1 MSNFRFEA
9 LNDMDFAYLNDLSEA
24 ELEEHHIKKIKVDQF
39 PGFPCRTTLEDAKI
53 GETVFLLN
61 YDFHNVNSPYRA
73 SGPVFVRA
81 NQLTKKY
88 AQNEIPVMFN
98 HRLLSIRGY
107 NKEVMMIFADV
118 CEGMFLKDKLLQI
131 LKNPKIEYIHLHN
144 AKPGCFN
151 CTVKRI

>member
-1 MSNFRFEA
+1 MNNFKLEA
-9 LNDMDFAYLNDLSEA
+9 LNHLDFEYLNDLSETELA
-24 ELEEHHIKKIKVDQF
+24 ENHIKKMKVDKF
-39 PGFPCRTTLEDAKI
+39 PGFPCRITLEDAGI
-53 GETVFLLN
+53 GEMVFLLN

-81 NQLTKKY
+81 NQLTKTY

-107 NKEVMMIFADV
+107 SKDAMMVVADV
-118 CEGMFLKDKLLQI
+118 SEGKFLKDKLLQI
-131 LKNPKIEYIHLHN
+131 LENPNIEYIHLHN

>member
-1 MSNFRFEA
+1 MNNFKLEA
-9 LNDMDFAYLNDLSEA
+9 LNHLDFEYLNDLSETELA
-24 ELEEHHIKKIKVDQF
+24 ENHIKKMKVDKF
-39 PGFPCRTTLEDAKI
+39 PGFPCRITLEDAGI
-53 GETVFLLN
+53 GEMVFLLN

-73 SGPVFVRA
+73 SGPVFLRA
-81 NQLTKKY
+81 NQLTKTY

-107 NKEVMMIFADV
+107 SKDAMMVVADV
-118 CEGMFLKDKLLQI
+118 SEGKFLKDKLLQI
-131 LKNPKIEYIHLHN
+131 LENPNIEYIHLHN

>member
-1 MSNFRFEA
+1 MNNFKFEA
-9 LNDMDFAYLNDLSEA
+9 LNHLNFEYLNDLSEA
-24 ELEEHHIKKIKVDQF
+24 ELAENTIKKMKVDQF
-39 PGFPCRTTLEDAKI
+39 PGFPCRITLEDAQI
-53 GETVFLLN
+53 DEMVFLLN
-61 YDFHNVNSPYRA
+61 YDFHNVSSPYRA

-81 NQLTKKY
+81 NQLTKTY

-107 NKEVMMIFADV
+107 NKEAMMIFADV
-118 CEGMFLKDKLLQI
+118 SEGQFLKDKLLQI
-131 LKNPKIEYIHLHN
+131 LENPEIEYIHLHN